1 MSTTYAPWLIG
12 LFTSLMLCGV
22 VHSSEAEEELS
33 QESEFDDL
41 FGFEVD
47 LGSDDEDDVD
57 SLESDASKYPNGSGV
72 DRQFDGR
79 FTLQQELSYNVSS
92 PSSIETN
99 RSSLQLEWNRNL
111 SDVVYVYADVKYN
124 IYWNDDTRIENGD
137 SIDDGFNIRN
147 VYLQKTWGDM
157 SAAVGHQ
164 IIILGES
171 ETSVVADVFSP
182 RNQSDFIF
190 TSLEESRLS
199 QLMLKIDQYSDL
211 GHITFLLNPFPKVDE
226 TPKASRV
233 PPGLVLQDEEVDLS
247 SEFAIRW
254 KKVVGRG
261 DYSVFLANLADNNVA
276 YQFVEALDNGM
287 LVDARYNRY
296 NMFAGAAN
304 YTFGNTSVKTEFAYN
319 ADRTF
324 QTSGPFSESND
335 GIFKSDQFKLSVGLS
350 HTQDSVR
357 TWTFGVSKPVVFDS
371 NEFLD
376 KKALEST
383 DIVLGVSESFLHET
397 LDLSYTL
404 LYGFV
409 NESEVHKVTSEYQF
423 TDNLSLGLSAF
434 LYDNVFSN
442 QDQKK
447 TSVLTRLRYAF

>member
-1 MSTTYAPWLIG
+1 MSSTRLPLLAG
-12 LFTSLMLCGV
+12 LFASLVLCGLAR
-22 VHSSEAEEELS
+22 SSDAQETLS
-33 QESEFDDL
+33 KDSEFDDL

-47 LGSDDEDDVD
+47 LGSDDE
-57 SLESDASKYPNGSGV
+57 SDAQRTGDSDKEPPEPAI
-72 DRQFDGR
+72 DRKFDGR

-92 PSSIETN
+92 PASIETN

-111 SDVVYVYADVKYN
+111 SDVVYVHADAKYN
-124 IYWNDDTRIENGD
+124 IYWNDDTRIETGD
-137 SIDDGFNIRN
+137 SIDDGWNIRN
-147 VYLQKTWGDM
+147 VYLQKTWGNM

-199 QLMLKIDQYSDL
+199 QLMLKVDQYTGL
-211 GHITFLLNPFPKVDE
+211 GHFTFLLNPFPKVDE
-226 TPKASRV
+226 TPQAASV
-233 PPGLVLQDEEVDLS
+233 PTGLVLQDDELDLS
-247 SEFAIRW
+247 PEFAIRW

-261 DYSVFLANLADNNVA
+261 DYSVFLANLVDNAVV
-276 YQFVEALDNGM
+276 YQFVEVLDNGI

-296 NMFAGAAN
+296 SMFAGAAN
-304 YTFGNTSVKTEFAYN
+304 YTFGNSSVQTEFAYN
-319 ADRTF
+319 ADRSF
-324 QTSGPFSESND
+324 QTSGPFSDSND
-335 GIFKSDQFKLSVGLS
+335 GIFRSDQFKLSLGLS

-357 TWTFGVSKPVVFDS
+357 TWTFGVSKPLIFGS
-371 NEFLD
+371 NEFFN
-376 KKALEST
+376 KKRQEST
-383 DIVLGVSESFLHET
+383 DIVFSVSESFLHET
-397 LDLSYTL
+397 LDLGYTL

-409 NESEVHKVTSEYQF
+409 NETEVHKITGDYQF

-434 LYDNVFSN
+434 YYDNVFSN